1 MTLKKLRQSQTGC
14 LYGKRNEQIHNLW
27 RTKLLEIGLIWA
39 LLHGS
44 DNSRKPPLPVI
55 QAMRFV

>member
-27 RTKLLEIGLIWA
+27 RTKLLEIGLICR
-39 LLHGS
+39 LVCNRRS
-44 DNSRKPPLPVI
+44 NTLP
-55 QAMRFV
+55 R